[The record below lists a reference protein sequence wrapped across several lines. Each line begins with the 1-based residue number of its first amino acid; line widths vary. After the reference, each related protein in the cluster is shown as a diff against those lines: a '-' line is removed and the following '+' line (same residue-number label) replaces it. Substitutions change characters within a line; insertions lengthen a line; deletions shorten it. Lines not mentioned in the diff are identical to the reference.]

1 MPFFSDTY
9 LPPERGTY
17 ASVTD
22 FRSHRAAWNT
32 SNAPNFFCVR
42 LVWNGVHI
50 NQLCDPMEHGG
61 SNRTTGVVRMAIE
74 EFWNDLKRAHWV
86 DHATRAMTIT
96 VPLSANNAGVR
107 SRVTFMFEFVSAG
120 SVLPSYDVQT
130 RVTRLAS
137 VEKTFSFNWIA
148 FVFTIFFCA
157 LEVFEICVNG
167 IDGYFNDMWNVM
179 DWLNYSIFF
188 IVWGTLL
195 KYKAQLD
202 DVPCMRLCQE
212 VGYQDSWEVMSTIRD
227 GKFYLSLCVC
237 IQLLKIIKF
246 TSALIP
252 KMDLA
257 PLVLKRALADLI
269 FFGLVFLISMLAFS
283 TMFYIQLGP
292 FLVDYATQEA
302 ALIGLSRALFGDF
315 DIDEIMDNSSGYMN
329 TLLFIIYLF
338 VAVFIMLSMFFAIL
352 GERQAE
358 LRDAQREDK
367 HAVPEYGVF
376 SVASEQFT
384 EKVLLNM
391 HKVGDSIRARR
402 EEKRKADLE
411 SERSKGSRD
420 VDRIEMRQ
428 LALDAKL
435 SDMAKA
441 IGGLSS
447 GLRVVSERLDDM
459 RRQRGSS
466 SGGSGRHESFSRGGE
481 MAGRHD
487 THGRRPDRVTSKGE
501 RERDMQGGGRS
512 GRGDPHQRGG
522 TKSGGEQL
530 RPKGPKLVNDERRA
544 SRSAD
549 RKASANGNGGNV
561 RNVRSQSRDK
571 LKGGADPDDV
581 YGNGYEA

>member
-1 MPFFSDTY
+1 
-9 LPPERGTY
+9 
-17 ASVTD
+17 
-22 FRSHRAAWNT
+22 
-32 SNAPNFFCVR
+32 
-42 LVWNGVHI
+42 
-50 NQLCDPMEHGG
+50 
-61 SNRTTGVVRMAIE
+61 
-74 EFWNDLKRAHWV
+74 
-86 DHATRAMTIT
+86 
-96 VPLSANNAGVR
+96 
-107 SRVTFMFEFVSAG
+107 
-120 SVLPSYDVQT
+120 
-130 RVTRLAS
+130 
-137 VEKTFSFNWIA
+137 
-148 FVFTIFFCA
+148 
-157 LEVFEICVNG
+157 
-167 IDGYFNDMWNVM
+167 
-179 DWLNYSIFF
+179 
-188 IVWGTLL
+188 
-195 KYKAQLD
+195 
-202 DVPCMRLCQE
+202 
-212 VGYQDSWEVMSTIRD
+212 
-227 GKFYLSLCVC
+227 
-237 IQLLKIIKF
+237 
-246 TSALIP
+246 
-252 KMDLA
+252 
-257 PLVLKRALADLI
+257 
-269 FFGLVFLISMLAFS
+269 
-283 TMFYIQLGP
+283 
-292 FLVDYATQEA
+292 
-302 ALIGLSRALFGDF
+302 
-315 DIDEIMDNSSGYMN
+315 MN

-459 RRQRGSS
+459 RRQGGSS

-512 GRGDPHQRGG
+512 GRGDSHQRS
-522 TKSGGEQL
+522 KPVGEQL
-530 RPKGPKLVNDERRA
+530 REKGPKLANDERRA

-549 RKASANGNGGNV
+549 RKASANGKGGNV
-561 RNVRSQSRDK
+561 RKDARSQSRDK
-571 LKGGADPDDV
+571 PKAGADPDDI